1 MTISIESLV
10 PLAMLLATVASL
22 IVGIW
27 WNLNRRIEGL
37 RVRLAEHQTA
47 MAEKLGE
54 RVTGEML
61 EARLGRLEDMVRSE
75 LRDLRS
81 ALTGGTR

>member
-1 MTISIESLV
+1 MTIDFVTIAAI
-10 PLAMLLATVASL
+10 AMPTMTALSFVA
-22 IVGIW
+22 GIW
-27 WNLNRRIEGL
+27 WNLNRRIESL

-61 EARLGRLEDMVRSE
+61 EARLGRLEDMVRQE
-75 LRDLRS
+75 IRDLRS
-81 ALTGGTR
+81 ALTGGH